1 MSADIILFVPRS
13 NPKADRAFWIGREL
27 TPIEQ
32 MAYELMDV
40 AVPKEPEYVPIE
52 NGPVG

>member
-1 MSADIILFVPRS
+1 MSADIIMFVPKP
-13 NPKADRAFWIGREL
+13 NPNRDKPFREL

-40 AVPKEPEYVPIE
+40 AVPKEIEYVAPLKD
-52 NGPVG
+52 PA

>member
-32 MAYELMDV
+32 MAYELMDQT
-40 AVPKEPEYVPIE
+40 VPNELSEYVAPQ
-52 NGPVG
+52 NDPA